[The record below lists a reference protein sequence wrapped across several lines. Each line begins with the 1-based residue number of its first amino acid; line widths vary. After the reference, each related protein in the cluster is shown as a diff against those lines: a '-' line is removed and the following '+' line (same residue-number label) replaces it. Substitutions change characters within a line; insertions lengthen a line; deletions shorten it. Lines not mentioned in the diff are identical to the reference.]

1 MEDEEKNHHKSHT
14 SQSSQTSYFCQGGDT
29 PKVQIPYETR
39 PGEIPRKLA
48 IERYRRE
55 YLKVDFEQLLA
66 GKRIASDLLMPK
78 HLNNSDEHGTTPDDP
93 VSAYLPLEMFDNEEY
108 DCRTPEDWLALGNAE
123 GSPGQK
129 PVPAKALL
137 PADDETPSDDPQSPP
152 LRYSWHVVGVLDYS
166 KEKCQYLVQK
176 VHQNTRQADESKN
189 PNKKHRKGISL
200 LVAGS
205 KYWVPR
211 IRLLFRAEDPLVFVE
226 RIQFALR
233 YREHTEAL
241 IFYHLSVECMPIW
254 PGAPSLS
261 ADSLEHMKRLVLSAP
276 GLRLKNLEN
285 CIEDLEKEIKLEY
298 DHTMNSMI
306 FEKVVMSHPE
316 EFPHITLPQRDS
328 ECVPQTGCVPVP
340 HFDYKKRRDAFVF
353 TSMLTKPE
361 VICVLSKMWS
371 ECNKVVTMTLFNV
384 TSVTPLQLDEF
395 VDIQSKIHTKTNS
408 LLRTT
413 WTDTLR
419 NNISSKLATTGKGAY
434 NINESHWEIYKMSK
448 LYKLM
453 TVVRLNQQDSLR
465 HLVLDS
471 LASLTQLL
479 LDACH
484 SVLTCPQDLVW
495 GSDLLTSPYKPKK
508 NPLFLLDLVLDQTGV
523 HYSTSLGMFET
534 SIVTLFD
541 KGIQATYSVP
551 QLDKFVMKNLF
562 IGDDPLLESVKL
574 WEPEVTELREKVRN
588 ALIQAAIPLRAYAAE
603 YEKHLEL
610 HNLDVE
616 TLLKSHNF
624 EQTSQELKKEV
635 EQHFK
640 EKERIE
646 LSLPSSI
653 VIGPFVVHVEGVR
666 LSLSQKRKALANALL
681 DRFVLKLRN
690 QIDNACEECHI
701 ISRKLHEKPNSIEEL
716 TEMREWMKQIP
727 ELLKS
732 FKEHIDKILPDYEL
746 FEELRYCL
754 TNEEFNKKWTAIG
767 WPQRIINQ
775 IETATLR
782 HVEDEENFCKI
793 HLADQNNLEEQLD
806 SLQMYVAGLASH
818 SDTDRAHET
827 ANKVRH
833 ISEKLIKCQTTAQ
846 KYNTRSHLLGLPVRN
861 YDRLEKLMKDL
872 QLFKDL
878 WITTSDWLQWTE
890 SWFKDP
896 LSSIDPQQLECSVTD
911 ALESI
916 HRCIEQFKDIPDC
929 QMAAA
934 VIHSKIED
942 FRSYI
947 PLIQSLRNPVMRS
960 HHWKMLSERIQI
972 KVHPKSSLTLSC
984 CLELGLQNHMDD
996 IVHVA
1001 DVAAKEYSSEQMKS
1015 RAFAAERRG

>member
-1 MEDEEKNHHKSHT
+1 MENEGHPVSWVLVPHPPCKPTEPKPSTGGQRYKLPPVRKYCVNEETGIYSDIISTFNFLSCTGRHETLQRSHSIRSSVDSNSSKVKTSKTPSDPCKIAEKDHHEQHT
-14 SQSSQTSYFCQGGDT
+14 SQPSQTSYFCQGGDT

-66 GKRIASDLLMPK
+66 EKCIDSNLLLPK
-78 HLNNSDEHGTTPDDP
+78 HLNNSDEHVTTPDDP
-93 VSAYLPLEMFDNEEY
+93 VSPYLPLEIFDNEEY

-123 GSPGQK
+123 GSPGRK
-129 PVPAKALL
+129 PIPAKALL

-152 LRYSWHVVGVLDYS
+152 LRCSWHVVGVLDYS

-176 VHQNTRQADESKN
+176 VHQSTRQADENEN
-189 PNKKHRKGISL
+189 PNKKHTKGMSP

-211 IRLLFRAEDPLVFVE
+211 IRLLFSAEDPLVFVE

-233 YREHTEAL
+233 YRENTEAL
-241 IFYHLSVECMPIW
+241 IFYQLSVDCMPIW

-261 ADSLEHMKRLVLSAP
+261 TVSLEHMKRLALSAP
-276 GLRLKNLEN
+276 GLRLKNLEK

-298 DHTMNSMI
+298 DRTMNSMI

-316 EFPHITLPQRDS
+316 EFPHITLPQKDS
-328 ECVPQTGCVPVP
+328 ECVPQTGCVLVP

-353 TSMLTKPE
+353 SSMLTKPE
-361 VICVLSKMWS
+361 VICVLSKIWS

-384 TSVTPLQLDEF
+384 TSAKPLQLDEF
-395 VDIQSKIHTKTNS
+395 VDIQSQIHTQINKF
-408 LLRTT
+408 LRDT
-413 WTDTLR
+413 WTVTLS
-419 NNISSKLATTGKGAY
+419 NSISSNLATTGKGTY

-453 TVVRLNQQDSLR
+453 AVVRLNQQDSLR
-465 HLVLDS
+465 QLVLDS
-471 LASLTQLL
+471 LVSLTQLL

-523 HYSTSLGMFET
+523 HYSTPLGKFET
-534 SIVTLFD
+534 SIITLFN

-562 IGDDPLLESVKL
+562 IGDAPLLESVML
-574 WEPEVTELREKVRN
+574 CEPEVNELREKVHN
-588 ALIQAAIPLRAYAAE
+588 ALIQAAVPLRAYAAE

-610 HNLDVE
+610 HNLDME
-616 TLLKSHNF
+616 TLPKSHNF

-635 EQHFK
+635 EQHLK

-653 VIGPFVVHVEGVR
+653 VIGPFVVHVEAVR
-666 LSLSQKRKALANALL
+666 LSLSQKRKALADALL

-690 QIDNACEECHI
+690 QINNACEECHVT
-701 ISRKLHEKPNSIEEL
+701 SRKLREKPNSIEEL
-716 TEMREWMKQIP
+716 TEMREWMKEIP

-746 FEELRYCL
+746 LEELCYCL
-754 TNEEFNKKWTAIG
+754 TNEDFNKKWTAIG

-775 IETATLR
+775 METTAFR
-782 HVEDEENFCKI
+782 HVEDEEHFCKI

-806 SLQMYVAGLASH
+806 SLQVY
-818 SDTDRAHET
+818 
-827 ANKVRH
+827 
-833 ISEKLIKCQTTAQ
+833 
-846 KYNTRSHLLGLPVRN
+846 
-861 YDRLEKLMKDL
+861 
-872 QLFKDL
+872 
-878 WITTSDWLQWTE
+878 
-890 SWFKDP
+890 
-896 LSSIDPQQLECSVTD
+896 
-911 ALESI
+911 
-916 HRCIEQFKDIPDC
+916 
-929 QMAAA
+929 
-934 VIHSKIED
+934 
-942 FRSYI
+942 
-947 PLIQSLRNPVMRS
+947 
-960 HHWKMLSERIQI
+960 
-972 KVHPKSSLTLSC
+972 
-984 CLELGLQNHMDD
+984 
-996 IVHVA
+996 
-1001 DVAAKEYSSEQMKS
+1001 
-1015 RAFAAERRG
+1015 